1 AWGEQDF
8 LGAGGFTCLP
18 NDSARITTLCT
29 IAEVTATVGD
39 AERAAALMEQLQPYG
54 HLNVVVGPGLGCFGA
69 VARYLGLLATTCG
82 RFADAEH
89 YFTHALALN
98 TRLGG
103 RAWVAHTQADFA
115 AMLLRRGKPGHAAQ
129 AAPLRAPALPAARA
143 LCMPPVLHKPGG
155 PPPPHAR

>member
-82 RFADAEH
+82 RFADAER

-103 RAWVAHTQADFA
+103 RARGAPTPADFA
-115 AMLLRRGKPGHAAQ
+115 ALLLRRGELGDAPPAAGLPPPATQ
-129 AAPLRAPALPAARA
+129 AA
-143 LCMPPVLHKPGG
+143 
-155 PPPPHAR
+155 